1 MISKNVILPIF
12 LYLLCFSL
20 SAQHLEL
27 GPLSSNAELS
37 KTYDIKSMSIDS
49 SFIYFTDTINLPF
62 FDNFTVNK
70 QQDYSPDFSNPLTT
84 SELYYLLLDQN
95 TNLPI
100 DNDLYFTNQVTFHRY
115 VDLTNDTYS
124 DTVFNPLN
132 AELADFTAY
141 PVLYSPIDL
150 YPPYYIYDTIGIPD
164 TPDTIWIESPPY
176 YQDSARQFFMPVY
189 DWEKLWIDDYA
200 YHNYRFGLNPR
211 TLGVMTF
218 DGLDANGYPYAIGT
232 ATTNYADYLTSKPI
246 DLSGYDLSDSI
257 YISFLYQSEG
267 LGDVPEPSDS
277 LVLEF
282 YSKSQGQWFHI
293 WSDSGTVVAPF
304 RLVHIPILDL
314 NYFSDAFQ
322 FRFKNY
328 GGLSGAL
335 DHFHL
340 DMVSL
345 KPTEYSDT
353 LFSDFSFV
361 YPMNSL
367 LKDYTSVPWD
377 HYKSSIDNKLTDSL
391 FISLYNGSDTPEN
404 YLDGSIEVFY
414 NGLNEGSYT
423 LPGFVL
429 AEEEI
434 NYSPLDYADSYHDI
448 TGEYEYDKS
457 LTGISEEFEVLTSVT
472 AQFDNYEPNDS
483 TRFTQG
489 FYNYY
494 SYDDGS
500 AEAAFGP
507 TGSQSQLAIHFEA
520 YEADSIIGIDL
531 SFVPSVNDVTDKL
544 FILTVWEEANG
555 NPGNVLYEDDV
566 FSPRTPL
573 YAQGEN
579 TFVPY
584 FFADTQKVA
593 VGTSFFV
600 GWRQLDPER
609 LNLGFDRNIDNS
621 KEIFYSVDG
630 GGNWLLSPFE
640 GSAMLRPIFST
651 GMDVSLGIENI
662 SESINEFLIYPNP
675 AREIIKIRVPSV
687 LSGTKKILLDSYGR
701 ILKETNSNSFDISTL
716 NAGIYF
722 ISVPELSSNYT
733 KVIKP

>member
-1 MISKNVILPIF
+1 MSCAPI
-12 LYLLCFSL
+12 
-20 SAQHLEL
+20 
-27 GPLSSNAELS
+27 
-37 KTYDIKSMSIDS
+37 
-49 SFIYFTDTINLPF
+49 
-62 FDNFTVNK
+62 
-70 QQDYSPDFSNPLTT
+70 
-84 SELYYLLLDQN
+84 
-95 TNLPI
+95 
-100 DNDLYFTNQVTFHRY
+100 
-115 VDLTNDTYS
+115 
-124 DTVFNPLN
+124 
-132 AELADFTAY
+132 
-141 PVLYSPIDL
+141 
-150 YPPYYIYDTIGIPD
+150 
-164 TPDTIWIESPPY
+164 
-176 YQDSARQFFMPVY
+176 
-189 DWEKLWIDDYA
+189 
-200 YHNYRFGLNPR
+200 
-211 TLGVMTF
+211 
-218 DGLDANGYPYAIGT
+218 
-232 ATTNYADYLTSKPI
+232 
-246 DLSGYDLSDSI
+246 
-257 YISFLYQSEG
+257 
-267 LGDVPEPSDS
+267 
-277 LVLEF
+277 
-282 YSKSQGQWFHI
+282 
-293 WSDSGTVVAPF
+293 
-304 RLVHIPILDL
+304 
-314 NYFSDAFQ
+314 
-322 FRFKNY
+322 
-328 GGLSGAL
+328 
-335 DHFHL
+335 
-340 DMVSL
+340 
-345 KPTEYSDT
+345 
-353 LFSDFSFV
+353 
-361 YPMNSL
+361 
-367 LKDYTSVPWD
+367 
-377 HYKSSIDNKLTDSL
+377 
-391 FISLYNGSDTPEN
+391 
-404 YLDGSIEVFY
+404 
-414 NGLNEGSYT
+414 
-423 LPGFVL
+423 VL